1 MECPVCYQEHTG
13 YKLNCGH
20 SFCYQCIFHW
30 YQEYESRTCPI
41 CRQDIFFDTR
51 EVHVDCE
58 HNSSFDDYL
67 QFHIPNNPV
76 ENPQK
81 KIWFQMTYYASGTT
95 GSEPELLSLPSNVS
109 VNLIS
114 KIQLDEHYYYHAI
127 WEITI
132 EPNPDEEWIW
142 VRPRDCTV
150 YVDEVVIDTICIP
163 EPASLGLLFVTS
175 GLVAFIR
182 RIFIV

>member
-67 QFHIPNNPV
+67 QFHELLDKYRGLHIKDIEYLSCQSWVRKVTEYRAKNPSHTKYTFYGLQGTQKTCYQKRQEKQETGVFAKVSTPQGWVFGEANSNQNV
-76 ENPQK
+76 E
-81 KIWFQMTYYASGTT
+81 TGTT
-95 GSEPELLSLPSNVS
+95 ISIIKAAAKGSILLKVL
-109 VNLIS
+109 
-114 KIQLDEHYYYHAI
+114 K
-127 WEITI
+127 TI
-132 EPNPDEEWIW
+132 
-142 VRPRDCTV
+142 
-150 YVDEVVIDTICIP
+150 
-163 EPASLGLLFVTS
+163 
-175 GLVAFIR
+175 
-182 RIFIV
+182 